1 MTEFSSHQL
10 AGIAGGLKFFFIG
23 SACWALPGIVPAA
36 GPIQDWGYMIADAIN
51 APCTLAAIVFFIIA
65 TVKVTGVQRMSS

>member
-23 SACWALPGIVPAA
+23 TPTDKVLVH
-36 GPIQDWGYMIADAIN
+36 
-51 APCTLAAIVFFIIA
+51 
-65 TVKVTGVQRMSS
+65 VKNRFD